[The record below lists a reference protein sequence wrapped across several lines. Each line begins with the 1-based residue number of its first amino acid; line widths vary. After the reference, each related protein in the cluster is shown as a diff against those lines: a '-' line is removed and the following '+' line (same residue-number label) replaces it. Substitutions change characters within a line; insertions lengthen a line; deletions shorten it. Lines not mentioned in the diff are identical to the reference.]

1 MIKYQM
7 LCPDCGA
14 PLEAKIIMD
23 TEGNILLFECTNCGS
38 VAASTSKYS
47 IKEGAK

>member
-7 LCPDCGA
+7 LCPDCGE
-14 PLEAKIIMD
+14 PLEARLIMD
-23 TEGNILLFECTNCGS
+23 TDDTILLECAYCSS
-38 VAASTSKYS
+38 VVASTSKYS